1 MSLDSI
7 LRSTGKNLLNS
18 DNISLGQFCTVV
30 SKGNGGAVITSP
42 NNEENIATIAYLL
55 NRVKLP
61 AGTYTF
67 SCNFTVE
74 NTKNTTRP
82 NEIMIFVDRT
92 FKQTWNLAKSDG
104 TYAPT
109 ITFTIDK
116 ESEIS
121 ISWYFNVGAYTT
133 ADTTAK
139 VTFSN
144 LQLEK
149 GSTSTSYEPYQQGPK
164 SINIKK
170 NLLSVMSLY
179 PTVTNNA
186 IPIYF
191 KAGQTYTLSMTS
203 TYEQYRIML
212 FGTDI
217 NGTAFDATS
226 QDVDKYIQGMYTGN
240 TGRLQNSGNQ
250 TAKTLSLKC
259 NTDCI
264 ITAIVFWNAAN
275 ESGKTYSN
283 VQLET
288 NPQASPYIPYN
299 AEVLKVSYGS
309 RNLWQNTNTTFPAAL
324 SYNSDTQTY
333 TMSTGTAGYNFVAH
347 TLTNPIPA
355 GTTVTISIMF
365 QSGKG
370 KSVSIGGYHRTGG
383 RSWQG
388 FIDVPFNVDMTGQT
402 LTSTF
407 TTTETVEEFMVFH
420 NTGDNIEE
428 PFVFKVQYE
437 LGDKA
442 TGYVPYS
449 REVVW
454 TQPVLTG
461 YNITSTTN
469 DDGTQ
474 TLNIVDATST
484 TDRYNITSTDN
495 SDGTQTL
502 NVTDV

>member
-18 DNISLGQFCTVV
+18 DNISVGQFCTVV
-30 SKGNGGAVITSP
+30 SKGNGSAVITSP
-42 NNEENIATIAYLL
+42 NNKENIATIALL
-55 NRVKLP
+55 LKNSVKLP

-92 FKQTWNLAKSDG
+92 FKQIWNLAKSDG

-109 ITFTIDK
+109 ITFTTDK
-116 ESEIS
+116 ESKIS

-149 GSTSTSYEPYQQGPK
+149 GSTATSYEPYHQGPE
-164 SINIKK
+164 SIKI
-170 NLLSVMSLY
+170 
-179 PTVTNNA
+179 
-186 IPIYF
+186 
-191 KAGQTYTLSMTS
+191 G
-203 TYEQYRIML
+203 
-212 FGTDI
+212 
-217 NGTAFDATS
+217 
-226 QDVDKYIQGMYTGN
+226 DK
-240 TGRLQNSGNQ
+240 
-250 TAKTLSLKC
+250 
-259 NTDCI
+259 
-264 ITAIVFWNAAN
+264 
-275 ESGKTYSN
+275 
-283 VQLET
+283 
-288 NPQASPYIPYN
+288 
-299 AEVLKVSYGS
+299 EVLKVSYGS

-324 SYNSDTQTY
+324 SYNSTNQTY
-333 TMSTGTAGYNFVAH
+333 ILGAGTAGYLFVAH
-347 TLTNPIPA
+347 TLTNPIPV

-370 KSVSIGGYHRTGG
+370 RSVAIGGYHRTGG
-383 RSWQG
+383 KSWQG
-388 FIDVPFNVDMTGQT
+388 HIDIPSNTDLSGQT
-402 LTSTF
+402 LTGTF

-428 PFVFKVQYE
+428 PFVFQVQYE

-442 TGYVPYS
+442 TEYVPYS

-454 TQPVLTG
+454 K
-461 YNITSTTN
+461 
-469 DDGTQ
+469 
-474 TLNIVDATST
+474 
-484 TDRYNITSTDN
+484 STDSTITV
-495 SDGTQTL
+495 SDEETL
-502 NVTDV
+502 SDKKII

>member
-42 NNEENIATIAYLL
+42 NNEENTATIAYLL

-104 TYAPT
+104 TYAPI

-139 VTFSN
+139 VTFSD

-164 SINIKK
+164 SIIIPSNSK
-170 NLLSVMSLY
+170 NLIKY
-179 PTVTNNA
+179 PYTETTKTQKGITFTDNGDGTITVN
-186 IPIYF
+186 
-191 KAGQTYTLSMTS
+191 GTS
-203 TYEQYRIML
+203 TGLATFTLGSVSLDNTKSYFLYGKNTSSNLPLRIQI
-212 FGTDI
+212 GQAWRAEEG
-217 NGTAFDATS
+217 NGLAIS
-226 QDVDKYIQGMYTGN
+226 QISGN
-240 TGRLQNSGNQ
+240 TC
-250 TAKTLSLKC
+250 TITLGALKGFTF
-259 NTDCI
+259 NNVI
-264 ITAIVFWNAAN
+264 I
-275 ESGKTYSN
+275 YP
-283 VQLET
+283 QLEEGLVAT
-288 NPQASPYIPYN
+288 DYKVNTGDK
-299 AEVLKVSYGS
+299 EVLKVSYNS
-309 RNLWQNTNTTFPAAL
+309 RNLWQTTNTTLPSTL
-324 SYNSDTQTY
+324 SYDNATQTY
-333 TMSTGTAGYNFVAH
+333 TMGTGTAGYNFVAH
-347 TLTNPIPA
+347 TLANPIPV
-355 GTTVTISIMF
+355 GTTGTISIMF

-370 KSVSIGGYHRTGG
+370 RGVAIGGYHRTGG
-383 RSWQG
+383 KSWQG
-388 FIDVPFNVDMTGQT
+388 YISVPFNVDMTGQT

-428 PFVFKVQYE
+428 PVVFKIQYE
-437 LGDKA
+437 LGNKA
-442 TGYVPYS
+442 TDYVPYFNTT
-449 REVVW
+449 VW
-454 TQPVLTG
+454 TKK
-461 YNITSTTN
+461 
-469 DDGTQ
+469 
-474 TLNIVDATST
+474 A
-484 TDRYNITSTDN
+484 
-495 SDGTQTL
+495 
-502 NVTDV
+502 

>member
-42 NNEENIATIAYLL
+42 NNEENTATIAYLL
-55 NRVKLP
+55 RVRLP

-116 ESEIS
+116 ENEIS
-121 ISWYFNVGAYTT
+121 ICWYFNVSAYTT
-133 ADTTAK
+133 ADTIAK

-149 GSTSTSYEPYQQGPK
+149 GSNATAYEPYQQGPK
-164 SINIKK
+164 SIKIPYRGNNIITYPYENTTQTINGVTFTVGKDGSITINGTPTDTTKFDVK
-170 NLLSVMSLY
+170 NSITLEQ
-179 PTVTNNA
+179 N
-186 IPIYF
+186 
-191 KAGQTYTLSMTS
+191 KQYTLSGFKESPEGSAGAVFHLDPIDGMSQNITIDS
-203 TYEQYRIML
+203 QYQTQTFTADSSSYYCYIIVPTTGDL
-212 FGTDI
+212 VDNIVFYPQLEEGTV
-217 NGTAFDATS
+217 ATEFS
-226 QDVDKYIQGMYTGN
+226 LN
-240 TGRLQNSGNQ
+240 TGD
-250 TAKTLSLKC
+250 K
-259 NTDCI
+259 
-264 ITAIVFWNAAN
+264 
-275 ESGKTYSN
+275 
-283 VQLET
+283 
-288 NPQASPYIPYN
+288 
-299 AEVLKVSYGS
+299 EVLKLSYGS
-309 RNLWQNTNTTFPAAL
+309 KNLWQNTNTTFPSAL
-324 SYNSDTQTY
+324 SYNSTNQTY
-333 TMSTGTAGYNFVAH
+333 ILGAGTAGYNFVAH

-370 KSVSIGGYHRTGG
+370 TGTAIGGYHSTGG
-383 RSWQG
+383 ASWQG
-388 FIDVPFNVDMTGQT
+388 HITVPKDTDMTGQT

-428 PFVFKVQYE
+428 PFIFKVQYE
-437 LGDKA
+437 IGDKA
-442 TGYVPYS
+442 TQYVPYG

-454 TQPVLTG
+454 
-461 YNITSTTN
+461 SK
-469 DDGTQ
+469 
-474 TLNIVDATST
+474 
-484 TDRYNITSTDN
+484 
-495 SDGTQTL
+495 
-502 NVTDV
+502 

>member
-42 NNEENIATIAYLL
+42 NNEENTATIAYLL

-82 NEIMIFVDRT
+82 NEIMTFVDRT

-104 TYAPT
+104 TYAPI

-139 VTFSN
+139 VTFSD

-164 SINIKK
+164 SIKIPYKGNNIITYPYENTTQNINGVTFTVGKDGGITINGTPTDTTKFDVK
-170 NLLSVMSLY
+170 NSITLEQ
-179 PTVTNNA
+179 N
-186 IPIYF
+186 
-191 KAGQTYTLSMTS
+191 KQYTLSGFKERPEGSAGAVFHLDPIGGMSQNITIDS
-203 TYEQYRIML
+203 QYQTQTFTADSSNYYCYIIVPTTGDL
-212 FGTDI
+212 VDNIVFYPQLEEGTV
-217 NGTAFDATS
+217 ATEFS
-226 QDVDKYIQGMYTGN
+226 LN
-240 TGRLQNSGNQ
+240 TGD
-250 TAKTLSLKC
+250 K
-259 NTDCI
+259 
-264 ITAIVFWNAAN
+264 
-275 ESGKTYSN
+275 
-283 VQLET
+283 
-288 NPQASPYIPYN
+288 
-299 AEVLKVSYGS
+299 EVLKVSYGS

-324 SYNSDTQTY
+324 SYNSTNQTY
-333 TMSTGTAGYNFVAH
+333 TLGTGTAGYNFAAH
-347 TLTNPIPA
+347 TLTDPIPV

-370 KSVSIGGYHRTGG
+370 KSVTIGGYHRTGG

-388 FIDVPFNVDMTGQT
+388 HINVPLNVDMTGQT

-407 TTTETVEEFMVFH
+407 TTTETVEEFQIFH

-428 PFVFKVQYE
+428 PIVFQVQYE

-442 TGYVPYS
+442 TEYVPYS
-449 REVVW
+449 KEVVW
-454 TQPVLTG
+454 TK
-461 YNITSTTN
+461 
-469 DDGTQ
+469 
-474 TLNIVDATST
+474 
-484 TDRYNITSTDN
+484 
-495 SDGTQTL
+495 
-502 NVTDV
+502 